1 MRKSGVTRTRKLI
14 GLAFMTLSLLVGGL
28 VSLPGSTSTVSAAAC
43 AEEPTSTTGR
53 ASQTVTIEEAG
64 TYTIWSRLK
73 APDANPVEYTA
84 YVDGQCFVVGQN
96 SLPASTLTWVDYQ
109 NGQTTNKVTVSLAA
123 GTHEFV
129 MTAGSENLELD
140 RVILLTDN
148 CTPSGTG
155 DNCLTDSTD
164 PTVSLTGPGAGATIS
179 GNTTLTATASD
190 NDAIDYV
197 EFYNGSTLLG
207 SDSSQ
212 PYSFDW
218 DTTTVANGAHQ
229 LTAWAYDLSG
239 NVATSSSVNVTV
251 DNPAPVDAS
260 ITSFTATPAT
270 ITQGGNATLSWEVA
284 QGDSCSINQSIG
296 SVANTGTQVVSPAA
310 TTTYTLSCQGQNG
323 GSSDSATATVTV
335 NPAPVDA
342 SITSFTAT
350 PATITQ
356 GGNATLS
363 WEVAQGDSCS
373 INQSIGSVANTGTQ
387 VVSPAATT
395 TYTLSCQGQN
405 GGSSDSA
412 TATVTVNPA
421 PVDSDGDGVT
431 DEVEDG
437 GPNNG
442 DANHDGTPD
451 SQQPSVVTLV
461 NEKTGKYNVVTA
473 TGECSQFQNA
483 TSPNSTQISNLH
495 GIWSFRIA
503 CSSAGGSADV
513 KIYLDDM
520 YGTDQWRVLKL
531 NASLQNSLDISDRA
545 TLTTAQLG
553 GNSVTVLSYRLTD
566 GGDLDEDGSAD
577 GVITD
582 PVAVQS
588 VTTPEDDEEQPLD
601 GGVVTDDESAEGE
614 LAQTGASAT
623 VYTIAGTMMI
633 VSAMGIKLLLSR
645 RA

>member
-1 MRKSGVTRTRKLI
+1 MLCVTVYAYGYKCCEIKKAEKGCHMRKSGVTRTRKLI
-14 GLAFMTLSLLVGGL
+14 ALAFMTLSLLVGGL

-43 AEEPTSTTGR
+43 VDEPVSTTGR

-84 YVDGQCFVVGQN
+84 YIDGQCYVVGQTV
-96 SLPASTLTWVDYQ
+96 LPAETLTWVDYQ
-109 NGQTTNKVTVSLAA
+109 NGQVSEKATVDLAA
-123 GTHEFV
+123 GNHELV
-129 MTAGSENLELD
+129 MTAGSEGLELD
-140 RVILLTDN
+140 KVMFLADS
-148 CTPSGTG
+148 CTPTGTG
-155 DNCLTDSTD
+155 DNCLADSEA
-164 PTVSLTGPGAGATIS
+164 PTVSLTAPANGATVEGSVNI
-179 GNTTLTATASD
+179 TANASD
-190 NDAIDYV
+190 NDTIDYV
-197 EFYNGSTLLG
+197 EFYRGSTLLG
-207 SDSSQ
+207 SDNSQ
-212 PYSFDW
+212 PYSFEW
-218 DTTTVANGAHQ
+218 DTTTVTDGAYE
-229 LTAWAYDLSG
+229 LTARAYDLSE
-239 NVATSSSVNVTV
+239 NTTTSSSVNVTV
-251 DNPAPVDAS
+251 NNTPAPVDAA

-270 ITQGGNATLSWEVA
+270 ITQGSTSTLEWEVA
-284 QGDSCSINQSIG
+284 HGDSCSINQSIG

-323 GSSDSATATVTV
+323 GSSDSAAATVTT
-335 NPAPVDA
+335 NPAP
-342 SITSFTAT
+342 I
-350 PATITQ
+350 
-356 GGNATLS
+356 
-363 WEVAQGDSCS
+363 
-373 INQSIGSVANTGTQ
+373 
-387 VVSPAATT
+387 
-395 TYTLSCQGQN
+395 
-405 GGSSDSA
+405 
-412 TATVTVNPA
+412 
-421 PVDSDGDGVT
+421 DSDGDGVT

-451 SQQPSVVTLV
+451 SQQSSVATLV

-483 TSPNSTQISNLH
+483 TSPNSAQISNLH

-520 YGTDQWRVLKL
+520 YDTDQWRVLKL
-531 NASLQNSLDISDRA
+531 NASLQDSLDISDRA

-553 GNSVTVLSYRLTD
+553 GNSVTVLDYRLTD

-588 VTTPEDDEEQPLD
+588 VTTPDDDEEQPLD
-601 GGVVTDDESAEGE
+601 GGVITDDESAEGE
-614 LAQTGASAT
+614 LAQTGVNVT
-623 VYTIAGTMMI
+623 VYAIAGTMMI
-633 VSAMGIKLLLSR
+633 ASAIGIKVLLSR